1 MGLAGHFYCTRT
13 QALSG
18 TKKTA
23 VAQQRPQS
31 KVYLAIVWYCFVI
44 SDKIAASS
52 LFVTNAYFLEHTN
65 ERILSCSDYPDFS
78 LSFYGIHDIYF
89 INRVH

>member
-1 MGLAGHFYCTRT
+1 MLT
-13 QALSG
+13 L
-18 TKKTA
+18 
-23 VAQQRPQS
+23 
-31 KVYLAIVWYCFVI
+31 
-44 SDKIAASS
+44 
-52 LFVTNAYFLEHTN
+52 LEHTN

>member
-1 MGLAGHFYCTRT
+1 MGLAGHFYCIRT

-44 SDKIAASS
+44 CDKLQRNHPGENHRRQNCQPAR
-52 LFVTNAYFLEHTN
+52 FL
-65 ERILSCSDYPDFS
+65 
-78 LSFYGIHDIYF
+78 
-89 INRVH
+89 